1 MLFLLLLLLLLS
13 RRRPQVCVDVEGG
26 EEVEHGGAVEEAP
39 EAKVVMPEP
48 VSGVNHVDA
57 KLKNRTIQLEYH
69 TVCQGLFLSHF

>member
-1 MLFLLLLLLLLS
+1 MLFLLLLLLLS

-48 VSGVNHVDA
+48 VSGVDHVDA
-57 KLKNRTIQLEYH
+57 ELKHRAIQ
-69 TVCQGLFLSHF
+69 